1 MAVVVHAERG
11 DELQRASRGGEERQ
25 REVRPRHDRHLA
37 VPLLQRHRHRARI
50 SRPRVDRS
58 IPKFIF
64 STNER
69 HAEVTPNDGRRRR
82 RDVAD
87 PRERKRRFRARSRC
101 RDARLEPDRAGSN
114 RSRRVAK

>member
-1 MAVVVHAERG
+1 MKHEVHPERPEEEEVGEEPPELVLSEDQMAVVVHAERG

-64 STNER
+64 STNE
-69 HAEVTPNDGRRRR
+69 ANDTRR
-82 RDVAD
+82 
-87 PRERKRRFRARSRC
+87 
-101 RDARLEPDRAGSN
+101 
-114 RSRRVAK
+114 